1 MYKEHKRGAKMTGT
15 INDYKNIIES
25 LVSIFT
31 IENGEVK
38 MFLLRKQAEPY
49 KGYWILPSDIITVR
63 ETLEDNVNKLIYD
76 KLGIKNLYI
85 EQCHVFSNPNRDND
99 ERIVGCSFIGLIDNI
114 SVQLHKKDGFI
125 AEWFP
130 INSIPKLGYDHGIIA
145 EESVKYLR
153 KRIVNSNLL
162 KILLPSDFTL
172 PELQK
177 VYEQILNK
185 PLDRRNFRKKFV
197 NLGLIEDTNQKTDN
211 HNGRPAKL
219 YRFKDN
225 LREINLY

>member
-1 MYKEHKRGAKMTGT
+1 MYKEHKWGVKMTTT

-49 KGYWILPSDIITVR
+49 KGYWILPSDILTIR
-63 ETLEDNVNKLIYD
+63 ETLEENVNNLIED
-76 KLGIKNLYI
+76 KLGIKNMHI
-85 EQCHVFSNPNRDND
+85 EQCRIFSDPNRDAD
-99 ERIVGCSFIGLIDNI
+99 ERIVGCSFIGLIDNV
-114 SVQLHKKDGFI
+114 SVKLHKRDDVV

-130 INSIPKLGYDHGIIA
+130 INSIPKLGYDHSLIA
-145 EESVKYLR
+145 EETIKYLR

-162 KILLPSDFTL
+162 KILFPSDFTF

-177 VYEQILNK
+177 VYEQILDK

-197 NLGLIEDTNQKTDN
+197 NLGLIEDTNQKTEV

-219 YRFKDN
+219 YRFKDE

>member
-1 MYKEHKRGAKMTGT
+1 MYKEHKWGVKMTGT

-38 MFLLRKQAEPY
+38 IFLLRKQAEPY
-49 KGYWILPSDIITVR
+49 KGYWILPSDIITIK
-63 ETLEDNVNKLIYD
+63 ETLEDNVNHLIDD
-76 KLGIKNLYI
+76 KLGIKNMYI
-85 EQCHVFSNPNRDND
+85 EQCQVFSNPNRDAE
-99 ERIVGCSFIGLIDNI
+99 ERIVGCSFIGLIDNVSI
-114 SVQLHKKDGFI
+114 KLHKKENVISG
-125 AEWFP
+125 WFP
-130 INSIPKLGYDHGIIA
+130 INSIPKLGYDHSIIA
-145 EESVKYLR
+145 DNSIEYLR

-197 NLGLIEDTNQKTDN
+197 NLGLVEDTNQKTEN

-219 YRFKDN
+219 YRFKDD